1 MLFRSSQS
9 AVENHSVFKAPIWLV
24 GVFVIALL
32 GAVNYKVQQ
41 FEDVLA
47 TGKPVVLK
55 IAPVD
60 PRLLMQGDYMVLNY
74 AILSE
79 FQQSQVLSESNE
91 SLDSNEPIDTVE
103 SNETT
108 GIDESSPSEKK
119 AYILVHLDQNHVAT
133 FCEEQSE
140 IPTDFK
146 HCTPNVYLPIRY
158 KGGWL
163 PKLPSQDYFFAEGKG
178 EYYAQ
183 AEYAE
188 YRFKDGILLLARLLD
203 KDLKGL

>member
-1 MLFRSSQS
+1 M
-9 AVENHSVFKAPIWLV
+9 N
-24 GVFVIALL
+24 
-32 GAVNYKVQQ
+32 
-41 FEDVLA
+41 
-47 TGKPVVLK
+47 
-55 IAPVD
+55 
-60 PRLLMQGDYMVLNY
+60 
-74 AILSE
+74 
-79 FQQSQVLSESNE
+79 QVLR
-91 SLDSNEPIDTVE
+91 
-103 SNETT
+103 
-108 GIDESSPSEKK
+108 EKK
-119 AYILVHLDQNHVAT
+119 AYILVHLDKNHVAT

-158 KGGWL
+158 KGWL
-163 PKLPSQDYFFAEGKG
+163 PELPSQDYFFAEGKG

>member
-1 MLFRSSQS
+1 
-9 AVENHSVFKAPIWLV
+9 
-24 GVFVIALL
+24 
-32 GAVNYKVQQ
+32 
-41 FEDVLA
+41 
-47 TGKPVVLK
+47 
-55 IAPVD
+55 
-60 PRLLMQGDYMVLNY
+60 MVLNY

-79 FQQSQVLSESNE
+79 LQQSQFSSESN
-91 SLDSNEPIDTVE
+91 E

-108 GIDESSPSEKK
+108 GIDELSPSGKK
-119 AYILVHLDQNHVAT
+119 LNILVHLDKNHVAT

-163 PKLPSQDYFFAEGKG
+163 PRLPSQDYFFAEGKG

-188 YRFKDGILLLARLLD
+188 YRFKRRYFYYSLVLLD